1 MEANFNAL
9 YTNSSYHGKI
19 LAIDDMEDQ
28 LIFFEELF
36 QYSLP
41 GLAFYKS
48 LKGMEG
54 FESACIN
61 CPDVILLD
69 IQLPDIDGYEVCT
82 HLKSHHATRHIP
94 IIMITGSKA
103 EQDTRVK
110 ALETGADA
118 FLSKPVDCLE
128 LVSQIKAMLRIK
140 KAEDIL
146 RQEKEELKKLVKS
159 TNSELKIEKERTLK
173 SEKIIRLYADI
184 IHNMQSGMHLFR
196 YETTGEENFFRL
208 IETNPK
214 GYEILGLTQNELVG
228 RKMEDLLPLKHKQDL
243 VGLCQKVMK
252 SGNPSRID
260 DLIYNSEGDKQT
272 HFRIRLVPLPD
283 QHLALIF
290 DDISAEKAIENA
302 IINSLKEKEIL
313 LREIHHRIKN
323 NLAMVSSLLSLQAG
337 YIDDEQ
343 ARIAFTISQKRITSI
358 GLLHE
363 KLYRSPNIKDIDF
376 GQYTR
381 ELVDS
386 LSLSYS
392 DPLDLIRCRIEI
404 KDIHFNADRSIP
416 LGLIITEL
424 VTNSMKYAK
433 RPDIK
438 LSISI
443 KLEEISDSFQLTVSD
458 NGPGFPPGLDW
469 RNAQTLGIQLV
480 LMLVK
485 QLGGDVQLEQTS
497 EESSGAVFRIRFPKQ
512 EVKTDVF
519 H

>member
-9 YTNSSYHGKI
+9 YTNSTYQGKI
-19 LAIDDMEDQ
+19 LAIEDMEDQ
-28 LIFFEELF
+28 LVFFEELF

-54 FESACIN
+54 FESACKN

-82 HLKSHHATRHIP
+82 HLKSHQATRHIP

-118 FLSKPVDCLE
+118 FLSKPIDCLE

-146 RQEKEELKKLVKS
+146 RQEKEELKNLVNY

-173 SEKIIRLYADI
+173 SKKIIRLYADI

-196 YETTGEENFFRL
+196 YETNGEGNFFRL

-214 GYEILGLTQNELVG
+214 GYEILGLTQNELLG
-228 RKMEDLLPLKHKQDL
+228 KNLEDLLPLKHEQDL
-243 VGLCQKVMK
+243 VGLCQNVMK
-252 SGNPSRID
+252 SGIPSRID
-260 DLIYNSEGDKQT
+260 DLIYNSEGDTQT

-283 QHLALIF
+283 KHLALIF
-290 DDISAEKAIENA
+290 DDISAEKAAENA

-313 LREIHHRIKN
+313 LREIHHRVKN

-343 ARIAFTISQKRITSI
+343 ARTAFTISQKRISSI

-363 KLYRSPNIKDIDF
+363 KLYKSQNIKDIDF

-386 LSLSYS
+386 ISFSYS
-392 DPLDLIRCRIEI
+392 DPLDIIRCFVEI
-404 KDIHFNADRSIP
+404 KNIHFNADRSIP

-433 RPDIK
+433 RPGIK
-438 LSISI
+438 LAISI
-443 KLEEISDSFQLTVSD
+443 KLEEINDSFELTVTD
-458 NGPGFPPGLDW
+458 NGPGFPKGLDW

-485 QLGGDVQLEQTS
+485 QLAGEIQLEQPS
-497 EESSGAVFRIRFPKQ
+497 KEFLGAVFRIQFPKP
-512 EVKTDVF
+512 EAKTDTF